1 MAVNKNKKVTE
12 EVVAQT
18 EAPSTETTNNAKDMT
33 AQFMEMLASMK
44 ETISSLKN
52 ELDEQKKKNEELYR
66 AAHVYTKKEQEDN
79 GILTK
84 AVVEDIKEELDDI

>member
-1 MAVNKNKKVTE
+1 MDPKGTTIDYDKMVIKNPENFNK
-12 EVVAQT
+12 
-18 EAPSTETTNNAKDMT
+18 
-33 AQFMEMLASMK
+33 
-44 ETISSLKN
+44 
-52 ELDEQKKKNEELYR
+52 QKKKNEELYR